1 MYKVIYTEKARQ
13 DLKDLDNQIHK
24 RIIQK
29 IYSYSLMDNPMLLA
43 KRLNNFQSG
52 SYRFRIGD
60 YRAIFDLDHKSKT
73 PQRCLQRV
81 NQYPAFPSFVV
92 YYMYT

>member
-1 MYKVIYTEKARQ
+1 MYKVIYTENARQ

-29 IYSYSLMDNPMLLA
+29 IYEYSLTSNPLLFA
-43 KRLNNFQSG
+43 KRLKDFQSG

-60 YRAIFDLDHKSKT
+60 YRAIFDLDHLGNIKI
-73 PQRCLQRV
+73 LMILRV
-81 NQYPAFPSFVV
+81 KHRKDV
-92 YYMYT
+92 YKD